1 MILDFQIII
10 ISRNIFD
17 LGYEIS
23 ILYLSLEQVKWS
35 KIIDENLQMKN
46 IGMTFRDQEK
56 TYYGY

>member
-10 ISRNIFD
+10 ISRNIFA